1 MLNGEDYAHFW
12 IEEGI
17 LHFVYKPNVIID
29 LNAAKAV
36 VKSRLR
42 FQNGISYP
50 ILCDVRQLKSVSKPA
65 REYLAEK
72 GCFNALSLAIV
83 IDRAYSGT
91 LIKAFI
97 NISNPS
103 VPTKEFTNISEALGF
118 LNAYN

>member
-1 MLNGEDYAHFW
+1 MKGEDFAHFW

-29 LNAAKAV
+29 LTAAKAV
-36 VKSRLR
+36 VKTRLR
-42 FQNGISYP
+42 FQNGVPYP
-50 ILCDVRQLKSVSKPA
+50 ILCDVRQLKTVSKPA

-72 GCFNALSLAIV
+72 GCFNALALAII
-83 IDRAYSGT
+83 IDKAYSGT

-103 VPTKEFTNISEALGF
+103 VPTKEFITIPEALDF
-118 LNAYN
+118 LNTYN

>member
-1 MLNGEDYAHFW
+1 MTNGDEYVHFW

-17 LHFVYKPNVIID
+17 LHFVYKPNTVID

-42 FQNGISYP
+42 FQNGVAYP
-50 ILCDVRQLKSVSKPA
+50 ILCDVRQLKSASKPA

-72 GCFNALSLAIV
+72 GCFNALAVAFV
-83 IDRAYSGT
+83 IDQAYSGT

-103 VPTKEFTNISEALGF
+103 VPTKEFTTVPEALGF
-118 LNAYN
+118 LNHYI

>member
-1 MLNGEDYAHFW
+1 MINDEDYAHLW

-17 LHFVYKPNVIID
+17 LHFVYKPNTIID

-36 VKSRLR
+36 VKTRLR
-42 FQNGISYP
+42 FQNGVAYP
-50 ILCDVRQLKSVSKPA
+50 ILCDVRQLKTASKAA

-72 GCFNALSLAIV
+72 GCFNALAVAFV
-83 IDRAYSGT
+83 IDKAYSGT

-103 VPTKEFTNISEALGF
+103 VPTKEFTTIPEALGF
-118 LNAYN
+118 LCNYK